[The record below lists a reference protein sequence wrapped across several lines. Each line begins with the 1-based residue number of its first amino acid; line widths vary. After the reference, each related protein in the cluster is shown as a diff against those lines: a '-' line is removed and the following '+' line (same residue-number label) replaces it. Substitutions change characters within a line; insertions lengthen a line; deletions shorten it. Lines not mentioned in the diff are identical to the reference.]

1 MIIPIIGQALLFRG
15 SRGNEDLHDGVTL
28 MNRLTVALNPL
39 RILPLASSLASGVAF
54 VVAIGPQA
62 LAQVSPTPTSVNIWT
77 SERALPPNSPVF
89 YWVPPLKCNIPPVPM
104 VGMRPQ
110 PEPSITVPRN
120 GPPNRLNVWNRTYQN
135 VTRRVKVTTN
145 PQQDIVVGSPNS
157 NEIFSGSAGQDV
169 FVVGNGYVRTNFQ
182 SIDGEFLGPY
192 GSPEID
198 QVNLATGTT
207 IDHIYVSTVWEE
219 QGFTGMDFPG
229 EETPQVGDG
238 RLSVNGRN
246 IFNGIQLPQPPAN
259 GCLYGQRAGLYG
271 PSLAPFAS
279 LGLPAIHYLL
289 SFIHAVP
296 GSLHASWD
304 ALSNLL
310 RPFKPTPTKGYP
322 SGVQSFPGVPRIANL
337 QAQAPNNDIIYV
349 PREEYE
355 KEISSPSSIYVVKT
369 SAKLVSKDQC
379 QESVKR
385 NCASVDGNGLTL
397 EQAPTNK
404 YSLFYLQQFGLLV
417 FSFNEKPLGSR
428 ANPGRI
434 IAQVVDNAGM
444 PLILRGVQGQPD
456 LAENTFISVVPLN
469 QPDKPACDK
478 KAVRSC
484 GPAKQL

>member
-1 MIIPIIGQALLFRG
+1 MKKSGILLF
-15 SRGNEDLHDGVTL
+15 
-28 MNRLTVALNPL
+28 
-39 RILPLASSLASGVAF
+39 ASSLAP
-54 VVAIGPQA
+54 AIGAFIAMGPMA
-62 LAQVSPTPTSVNIWT
+62 LAQVLPLPLNNNTWT
-77 SERALPPNSPVF
+77 GEAALPLPPLRLNQIF
-89 YWVPPLKCNIPPVPM
+89 YWVPPEKCNLPGAAQTMPTFSTPVN
-104 VGMRPQ
+104 G
-110 PEPSITVPRN
+110 RN
-120 GPPNRLNVWNRTYQN
+120 GNSNRLNIWNRTYLN
-135 VTRRVKVTTN
+135 VSRPVQVSTN
-145 PQQDIVVGSPNS
+145 NSSQDIVVASPYS
-157 NEIFSGSAGQDV
+157 NEFLVGSTGQDV
-169 FVVGNGYVRTNFQ
+169 FVVGNGYTRTYFAQ
-182 SIDGEFLGPY
+182 GSDAEFLGT
-192 GSPEID
+192 SSVSTEND
-198 QVNLATGTT
+198 RVNLAQGGS
-207 IDHIYVSTVWEE
+207 IDYIYVSTLWEE
-219 QGFTGMDFPG
+219 QGFAGQNLPQAPG
-229 EETPQVGDG
+229 G
-238 RLSVNGRN
+238 LSVNGRN
-246 IFNGIQLPQPPAN
+246 IFNGIQLPLPPAN

-279 LGLPAIHYLL
+279 LGPPAFQSLL

-296 GSLHASWD
+296 DSLHASWD
-304 ALSNLL
+304 ALGNLL
-310 RPFKPTPTKGYP
+310 RPFKPSPTKAYL

-337 QAQAPNNDIIYV
+337 QVQAPNNDIIFV

-379 QESVKR
+379 QRSVKG
-385 NCASVDGNGLTL
+385 NCTSVDGNGLSL
-397 EQAPTNK
+397 EQAPTEK

-444 PLILRGVQGQPD
+444 PLNLRGLQGQPD